1 MAEMRAMIL
10 ALTSEIKGLRKT
22 VKKLEVESP
31 KNVLKVPSLGLDD
44 NKKGRLGIDI
54 PELRSPEV

>member
-54 PELRSPEV
+54 PELRLPEV